1 MRTIPALILVLIP
14 IGLFIVSSQ
23 TSAAPLDEVS
33 VIGTRLP
40 GVSKANVL
48 FIEHDIIRSYA
59 GISTLSALQNNPLTF
74 TQAGSGRGTYNS
86 LYLRG
91 ADPNYTLIQID
102 GLPVNDLTDNR
113 GGAVDMGNFGL
124 LGIESIEILPG
135 ASSAVYGSQALGG
148 IINIKTLNIVGTELY
163 GQVSPSGDGYRSG
176 LVWGDGQWNVSS
188 LYERDDNEATRSS
201 YTGRSL
207 VVKRST
213 EIDSSRQL
221 DIQLRY
227 SDSDSDAYPDDSGGA
242 LFAVSPKLE
251 SRNSVQKQIGANYR
265 AEYDGGSEFSFK
277 TSYSEIALNVDT
289 PAVLPGLRDPFGLP
303 AIRSDNHYEAT
314 IVSMSYLSKQIRNLR
329 ILGGVNYERSS
340 GGSNGIIDIGFELPA
355 SFVLRREQWG
365 VFTEMVWR
373 PIKQIAVSGGGRIE
387 RFQDNEIFT
396 PLVNV
401 EYTSL
406 NERHTVMLSW
416 GEGFK
421 LPSFYALGNPL
432 VGNPELENESSNSLE
447 FRYSFESMRWVLGI
461 SVFRNKFKNLVDF
474 AAGPPPSLVNRD
486 KVEITGAELQ
496 VRLMLSSALELTAFA
511 SMLDIVVINQPAL
524 KLRGRPESRIGLGLQ
539 WKPNSDFQ
547 LNLRARYSGNIP
559 DSSVPTG
566 NIPIEPANVLDATAS
581 YALTPSFIVNGS
593 LENVLGEDYQTS
605 IGNFV
610 QKPTM
615 YVGFRYKL

>member
-1 MRTIPALILVLIP
+1 MP

-23 TSAAPLDEVS
+23 ISAAPLDEVS

-40 GVSKANVL
+40 GVSKANIL
-48 FIEHDIIRSYA
+48 FIDNETIRSYA

-91 ADPNYTLIQID
+91 ADPNFTLIQVD

-148 IINIKTLNIVGTELY
+148 VINIKTRNIVGTELY

-188 LYERDDNEATRSS
+188 LYEREDNEATRSS

-251 SRNSVQKQIGANYR
+251 SRNSVHKQIGANYR
-265 AEYDGGSEFSFK
+265 AEYDGGSEFALK

-314 IVSMSYLSKQIRNLR
+314 IVSMSYLSKQVRNLR
-329 ILGGVNYERSS
+329 VLGGLNYERSS
-340 GGSNGIIDIGFELPA
+340 GKSDGLIDIGFELPA

-365 VFTEMVWR
+365 AFTEVVWR
-373 PIKQIAVSGGGRIE
+373 PTKQIAVSGGGRVE
-387 RFQDNEIFT
+387 RFQSNEVFT
-396 PLVNV
+396 PQLNV

-406 NERHTVMLSW
+406 NERHTVMLNW

-432 VGNPELENESSNSLE
+432 VGNPELKNETSNSLE
-447 FRYSFESMRWVLGI
+447 FRYSFESMRWMVGL
-461 SVFRNKFKNLVDF
+461 SAFRNKFKNLVDF
-474 AAGPPPSLVNRD
+474 EAGPPPSLVNRD
-486 KVEITGAELQ
+486 KVDITGVELQ
-496 VRLMLSSALELTAFA
+496 ARLMLSSSLELTAFA
-511 SMLDIVVINQPAL
+511 SLLDIEVVNQPAL
-524 KLRGRPESRIGLGLQ
+524 ELRGRPESRLGLGLQ

-547 LNLRARYSGNIP
+547 VNLRARYSGNIP

-566 NIPIEPANVLDATAS
+566 NIAIEPANLLDATAS
-581 YALTPSFIVNGS
+581 YTLTPNLIVNGS

-605 IGNFV
+605 IGNIV
-610 QKPTM
+610 QEPTM
-615 YVGFRYKL
+615 YFGFRYKL

>member
-1 MRTIPALILVLIP
+1 LRTIPALILVLIP

-91 ADPNYTLIQID
+91 ADPNFTLIQID

-148 IINIKTLNIVGTELY
+148 VINIKTRNIVGTELY

-221 DIQLRY
+221 DIRLRY
-227 SDSDSDAYPDDSGGA
+227 SDNDSDAYPDDSGGA
-242 LFAVSPKLE
+242 LFTVSPKLE

-314 IVSMSYLSKQIRNLR
+314 IVSMSYLSKQVGNLR
-329 ILGGVNYERSS
+329 VLGGVNYERSS
-340 GGSNGIIDIGFELPA
+340 GKSNSVIDIGFELPA

-365 VFTEMVWR
+365 AFTEMVWR
-373 PIKQIAVSGGGRIE
+373 PIKQITVSGGGRIE

-396 PLVNV
+396 PLLNA

-406 NERHTVMLSW
+406 NKRHTVMLSW

-447 FRYSFESMRWVLGI
+447 FRYSFESMHWMLGI

-474 AAGPPPSLVNRD
+474 EAGPPPSLINRD

-496 VRLMLSSALELTAFA
+496 VRLLLSSALELTAFA
-511 SMLDIVVINQPAL
+511 SMLDIEVINQPTL

>member
-1 MRTIPALILVLIP
+1 M
-14 IGLFIVSSQ
+14 
-23 TSAAPLDEVS
+23 
-33 VIGTRLP
+33 IGTRLP

-48 FIEHDIIRSYA
+48 VIDNDTTRSYA
-59 GISTLSALQNNPLTF
+59 GISTLSVLQNNPLTF
-74 TQAGSGRGTYNS
+74 AQTGSGRGTYNS

-91 ADPNYTLIQID
+91 ADPNFTLIQID

-113 GGAVDMGNFGL
+113 GGAVDMGNLGL
-124 LGIESIEILPG
+124 LGIESIEIFPG

-148 IINIKTLNIVGTELY
+148 VINIKTRNLVGAELY
-163 GQVSPSGDGYRSG
+163 GKVSPTGDGYSSG
-176 LVWGDGQWNVSS
+176 LVWGDGQWNISS
-188 LYERDDNEATRSS
+188 LYEKENNEQTKSS

-213 EIDSSRQL
+213 EIDSFQQL
-221 DIQLRY
+221 DFQLRY
-227 SDSDSDAYPDDSGGA
+227 FDSDSIAYPDDSGGA
-242 LFAVSPKLE
+242 LYAVSPKLE
-251 SRNSVQKQIGANYR
+251 SRSSVHKQIGAIYR
-265 AEYDGGSEFSFK
+265 AEYGGGSEFSFK
-277 TSYSEIALNVDT
+277 TSYSEIALNIDT

-303 AIRSDNHYEAT
+303 AIRSDNQYEAT
-314 IVSMSYLSKQIRNLR
+314 IVSMSYLSKQYRDLR
-329 ILGGVNYERSS
+329 VLSGVNYERSS
-340 GGSNGIIDIGFELPA
+340 GKSDGVMDIGFELPA

-365 VFTEMVWR
+365 AFTEMVWR
-373 PIKQIAVSGGGRIE
+373 PIKEIAVSGGGRIE
-387 RFQDNEIFT
+387 RFQDNKIFT
-396 PLVNV
+396 PQLNM

-406 NERHTVMLSW
+406 NERHTVMLNW

-432 VGNPELENESSNSLE
+432 VGNPELKSETSNSLE
-447 FRYSFESMRWVLGI
+447 FRYSFESMRWMLGM

-474 AAGPPPSLVNRD
+474 EAGPPPSLVNRD

-511 SMLDIVVINQPAL
+511 SMLDIEVVNQPAL

-566 NIPIEPANVLDATAS
+566 NISIEPANVLDATAS
-581 YALTPSFIVNGS
+581 YALAPSFIVNGS